1 MKTTLNTITRRVLM
15 LALLA
20 AAALPVGAQTY
31 HANGIYYK
39 KIEGSN
45 QLEVTYKDTT
55 YNTYSGN
62 IVIPAKIYNGL
73 TVAGVGEKAF
83 KDCDQ
88 LTNVEWKGY
97 VHFIAPHAFQN
108 CTGLTSIE
116 LPDNADIGDYAFEGC
131 TALHNIKLPYTKT
144 IAGSYVFQGCNSI
157 RTLDCLGYYM
167 HEYYRI
173 PKGMFKKFSR

>member
-20 AAALPVGAQTY
+20 AVALPVGAQTY

-73 TVAGVGEKAF
+73 TVAGVGDKAF

-97 VHFIAPHAFQN
+97 VSFIAPHAFLFIILNFLILRQLLVPM
-108 CTGLTSIE
+108 CFKAVIALGRSTAWAITCMSIIE
-116 LPDNADIGDYAFEGC
+116 SQKGC
-131 TALHNIKLPYTKT
+131 LRN
-144 IAGSYVFQGCNSI
+144 V
-157 RTLDCLGYYM
+157 
-167 HEYYRI
+167 
-173 PKGMFKKFSR
+173 